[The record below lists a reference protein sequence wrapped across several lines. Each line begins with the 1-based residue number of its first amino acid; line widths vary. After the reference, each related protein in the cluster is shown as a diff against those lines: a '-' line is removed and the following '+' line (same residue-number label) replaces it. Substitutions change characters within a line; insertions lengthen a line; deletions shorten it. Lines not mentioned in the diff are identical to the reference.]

1 MYKII
6 ETFLK
11 YEDHLKD
18 IFEKEYIDKFHDYRE
33 VNEEEK
39 NIYTDKKVGEL
50 PFHQKLGRFELRDF
64 LMDYD
69 GTG

>member
-11 YEDHLKD
+11 SEDHLKD

-33 VNEEEK
+33 VKEEKK
-39 NIYTDKKVGEL
+39 NIYTDKKMGEL
-50 PFHQKLGRFELRDF
+50 PFHQNWADLI
-64 LMDYD
+64 
-69 GTG
+69 